1 MAFALPGH
9 WVWDSWTAVDGDTTH
24 LFYLHAPTALGD
36 PDLRHR
42 NAAVGH
48 ATSTDLVTWTD
59 HGVVLEHGPA
69 GSPDASATWTGSV
82 TRDPSGLWRMSY
94 TGSGS
99 RGTTRART
107 WRPFCRR
114 LRPTCTGG

>member
-59 HGVVLEHGPA
+59 T
-69 GSPDASATWTGSV
+69 ASSSSTGRPGRR
-82 TRDPSGLWRMSY
+82 TRRR
-94 TGSGS
+94 
-99 RGTTRART
+99 RGRAA
-107 WRPFCRR
+107 
-114 LRPTCTGG
+114 